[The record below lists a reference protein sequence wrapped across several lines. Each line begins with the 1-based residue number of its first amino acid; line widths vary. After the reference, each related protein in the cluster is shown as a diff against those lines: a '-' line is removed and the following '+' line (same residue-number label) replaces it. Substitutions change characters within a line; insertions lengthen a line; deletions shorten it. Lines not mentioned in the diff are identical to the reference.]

1 MLNISMNMKS
11 PPKVCQ
17 VHAKETGGDII
28 LSVKKC
34 WQIKRQSVVKREVKA
49 HNFDLTRQKSLF
61 LFSTFKCSRVSVNEK
76 LYF

>member
-1 MLNISMNMKS
+1 MNMKS

-34 WQIKRQSVVKREVKA
+34 WQIKRQCS
-49 HNFDLTRQKSLF
+49 QKGGEG
-61 LFSTFKCSRVSVNEK
+61 T
-76 LYF
+76 